1 MTDFIPYHELPRKWS
16 LFISFPA
23 NKYVIMMRKY
33 ARQNFLEELKEI
45 GMKKQIKILFGFVL
59 IFILSGTVHAD
70 KTNGVFLFAKSGPFV
85 KDFGNKGQGPWDF
98 NQEVEEYSI
107 QSPNKKIN
115 VKIQA
120 RERIQYS
127 VFYKDR
133 ELLIPSPLSLTI
145 DNERV
150 LGKDPQIK
158 DVKRRSVQ
166 DNIYPVIREKRKTVT
181 DHFNEIT
188 LRFLDGWGLIFKLYD
203 DGLAYRFFTEFKGKI
218 KIIAEKASFR
228 FKEDHS
234 LYFPFSQS
242 FHTSFENNYSY
253 LPISEVKSKRMGF
266 MPVLVDVKGGP
277 KVAITEADLVDY
289 PGMFLTGSEDESPSL
304 FGKFSRY
311 PKSEEQKG
319 DRNLEIKE
327 RENYIAL
334 TEGTRTFPW
343 RVIVIAEKD
352 GDLVESDIVYRLA
365 SPLKLDNVDWIKP
378 GKVAWDW
385 WNANNIYGVNFQA
398 GINTETYMYYI
409 DFASKYGLEYV
420 ILDEGWSDPADLFKI
435 NPEIDMEKLLAHA
448 KRRNVGI
455 ILWCVWLTLDRQLE
469 QALDL
474 FEKWGIKGIKVDFM
488 NRDDQKVVRFYHM
501 IAEEAAKRRMI
512 VDFHGAYKPTGLRR
526 AYPNVLT
533 REGVLGLEHSKWS
546 RKVTPEH
553 DLTIPFIR
561 MLAGPMDFTPG
572 AMINAQQKNFQAI
585 FERPMSQGTRTHQL
599 AMYVVYE
606 SPLQMLCDSPSNY
619 SREEETME
627 FLSRVPTVWD
637 ETKVLEAKVGDYIAV
652 ARKRGGEWYVGAM
665 TDWTPRK
672 IKVDCGF
679 LEPGIYKAEIYA
691 DGPNAK
697 RFASDYTKIV
707 REISADNTL
716 ELDLAPGG
724 GWAARIFKP
733 KH

>member
-1 MTDFIPYHELPRKWS
+1 
-16 LFISFPA
+16 
-23 NKYVIMMRKY
+23 MRKY
-33 ARQNFLEELKEI
+33 KGKNFSEELKEI
-45 GMKKQIKILFGFVL
+45 GMKKQIKILSGLIL
-59 IFILSGTVHAD
+59 IFILSVVVRAD
-70 KTNGVFLFAKSGPFV
+70 KINGILSFSKSGQFV
-85 KDFGNKGQGPWDF
+85 EAFGKKGQAPGGLD
-98 NQEVEEYSI
+98 QEEGAYEI
-107 QSPNKKIN
+107 QSPNKKIK
-115 VKIQA
+115 VKIQV

-127 VFYKDR
+127 VLYKDR

-145 DNERV
+145 DNERI
-150 LGKDPQIK
+150 LGKSPKIK

-166 DNIYPVIREKRKTVT
+166 DKINPVIREKRKVVT
-181 DHFNEIT
+181 DHFDEIT
-188 LRFLDGWGLIFKLYD
+188 LSFMDDWGLIFRLYD
-203 DGLAYRFFTEFKGKI
+203 DGLAYRFFTEFNGKI

-242 FHTSFENNYSY
+242 FYTSFENNYSY

-266 MPVLVDVKGGP
+266 MPVLVDVKEGP

-319 DRNLEIKE
+319 DRNLEIEE
-327 RENYIAL
+327 REDYIAL
-334 TEGTRTFPW
+334 TEGKRTFPW

-398 GINTETYMYYI
+398 GINTKTYLYYI

-435 NPEIDMEKLLAHA
+435 NPEIDMERLLAHA
-448 KRRNVGI
+448 KRKNVGI
-455 ILWCVWLTLDRQLE
+455 ILWCVWLTLDRQLK

-488 NRDDQKVVRFYHM
+488 NRDDQKVVRFYHK
-501 IAEEAAKRRMI
+501 IAEEAAKKRMI

-561 MLAGPMDFTPG
+561 MLAGPMDYTPG
-572 AMINAQQKNFQAI
+572 AMINAQKKNFQAI
-585 FERPMSQGTRTHQL
+585 FERPMSQGTRAHQL

-619 SREEETME
+619 LREGEMME
-627 FLSRVPTVWD
+627 FLSKVPTVWD
-637 ETKVLEAKVGDYIAV
+637 ETRVLEAKVGDYIAV
-652 ARKRGGEWYVGAM
+652 ARKRGEEWYVGAM

-672 IKVDCGF
+672 IKVDFGF
-679 LEPGIYKAEIYA
+679 LEPGIYRAEIYT
-691 DGPNAK
+691 DGPNAN
-697 RFASDYTKIV
+697 RFASDYTRTI
-707 REISADNTL
+707 REISADDTL
-716 ELDLAPGG
+716 EIDLAPGG
-724 GWAARIFKP
+724 GWAARIFRTKG
-733 KH
+733 

>member
-1 MTDFIPYHELPRKWS
+1 
-16 LFISFPA
+16 
-23 NKYVIMMRKY
+23 
-33 ARQNFLEELKEI
+33 
-45 GMKKQIKILFGFVL
+45 MKKQIKILFCLLL
-59 IFILSGTVHAD
+59 ILILSGASQANKV
-70 KTNGVFLFAKSGPFV
+70 NRMLLFAKSGLFV
-85 KDFGNKGQGPWDF
+85 KDFGKKGHAPGDL
-98 NQEVEEYSI
+98 NQQEAAHCI
-107 QSPNKKIN
+107 QSPDKKIK
-115 VKIQA
+115 VKIEGG
-120 RERIQYS
+120 ERIQYS
-127 VFYKDR
+127 VLYKDR

-145 DNERV
+145 DNERI
-150 LGKDPQIK
+150 LGKNPQIK
-158 DVKRRSVQ
+158 DIKRRSVQ
-166 DNIYPVIREKRKTVT
+166 EKIYPVIREKRKVVT

-188 LRFLDGWGLIFKLYD
+188 LRFIDDWGLIFRLYD
-203 DGLAYRFFTEFKGKI
+203 DGLAYRFFTEFSGKI
-218 KIIAEKASFR
+218 KITAEKASFR

-253 LPISEVKSKRMGF
+253 LPISEVRSKRIGF
-266 MPVLVDVKGGP
+266 IPVLVDVKGGP
-277 KVAITEADLVDY
+277 KVAITEADLLDY

-311 PKSEEQKG
+311 PKSEEQKD

-327 RENYIAL
+327 REDYIAL
-334 TEGTRTFPW
+334 TEGKRNFPW

-352 GDLVESDIVYRLA
+352 GNLIESDIVYRLA

-385 WNANNIYGVNFQA
+385 WNANNIYGVDFQA
-398 GINTETYMYYI
+398 GINTETYIYYI
-409 DFASKYGLEYV
+409 NFASKYGLEYV

-435 NPEIDMEKLLAHA
+435 NPDIDMERLLAHA
-448 KRRNVGI
+448 KRKNVGI
-455 ILWCVWLTLDRQLE
+455 ILWCVWLTLDRQLK

-474 FEKWGIKGIKVDFM
+474 FEKWGVKGIKVDFM
-488 NRDDQKVVRFYHM
+488 NRDDQKVVRFYHK
-501 IAEEAAKRRMI
+501 IAEEAAKRKMI

-572 AMINAQQKNFQAI
+572 AMINAQQKNFQTI
-585 FERPMSQGTRTHQL
+585 FERPMSQGTRAHQL

-619 SREEETME
+619 LREGEMMG
-627 FLSRVPTVWD
+627 FLSKVPTVWD

-652 ARKRGGEWYVGAM
+652 ARKRGGEWYVGVM

-672 IKVDCGF
+672 IKVDFEF

-691 DGPNAK
+691 DGANAK

-707 REISADNTL
+707 QEVSAGSTLEIS
-716 ELDLAPGG
+716 LAPGG
-724 GWAARIFKP
+724 GWVARIF
-733 KH
+733 